1 MLRIANLDLLL
12 TLTSSALLPAN
23 MSTSHYSSRPA
34 QSDIGAD
41 TIRIPLPHIAHN
53 SRRHTRATQ
62 LAWLAVG
69 VALLLADGTAVY
81 RYADSPVESICLALL
96 TMPTGILV
104 ILTALQIRK

>member
-1 MLRIANLDLLL
+1 MEQ
-12 TLTSSALLPAN
+12 TGALQWQTHYLAN
-23 MSTSHYSSRPA
+23 MSTSHYASRPA
-34 QSDIGAD
+34 QNDVGAD
-41 TIRIPLPHIAHN
+41 TIRIPLSQVPLN
-53 SRRHTRATQ
+53 RRRHTRATQ

-81 RYADSPVESICLALL
+81 KFADSPMESVILALL